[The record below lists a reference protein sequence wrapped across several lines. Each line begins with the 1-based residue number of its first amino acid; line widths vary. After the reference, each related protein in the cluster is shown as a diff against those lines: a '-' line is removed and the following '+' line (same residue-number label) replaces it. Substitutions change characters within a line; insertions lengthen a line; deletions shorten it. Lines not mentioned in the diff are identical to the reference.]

1 MRTIML
7 ALSLVMSMSPV
18 LAQEMS
24 DQEQACTQQALAL
37 TRGAVAWKSSFDA
50 TGMTADSSYI
60 SELLMAFDVN
70 SAYETA
76 LRALYLRQTDKD
88 AVFDQLDQKLT
99 QLQFKR
105 GLIVAMLDEA
115 FSQTADTARQKDYI
129 TSCVAQFRQ

>member
-1 MRTIML
+1 MHTIML

-50 TGMTADSSYI
+50 TGMAADSGYI

-76 LRALYLRQTDKD
+76 LRALYLGQTDKD

-115 FSQTADTARQKDYI
+115 FSQTADTARQQDYI

>member
-1 MRTIML
+1 MHTIML

-50 TGMTADSSYI
+50 TGMAADSGYI

-115 FSQTADTARQKDYI
+115 FSQTADTARQQDYI

>member
-50 TGMTADSSYI
+50 TGMAADSGYI

-70 SAYETA
+70 AAYETA
-76 LRALYLRQTDKD
+76 LRALYLGQTDKD
-88 AVFDQLDQKLT
+88 AVFDQLDQELT

-115 FSQTADTARQKDYI
+115 FSQTADTARQQDYI

>member
-1 MRTIML
+1 MRIIIL
-7 ALSLVMSMSPV
+7 ILSFFVCMTPA
-18 LAQEMS
+18 LAQENS
-24 DQEQACTQQALAL
+24 DLEQTCTQQAQAL

-50 TGMTADSSYI
+50 TGMAADSGYI

-70 SAYETA
+70 AAYETA
-76 LRALYLRQTDKD
+76 LRALYLGQTDKD

-115 FSQTADTARQKDYI
+115 FSQTADTARQQDYI

>member
-1 MRTIML
+1 MHTIML

-50 TGMTADSSYI
+50 TGMAADSGYI

-88 AVFDQLDQKLT
+88 AVFDQLDQELT

-105 GLIVAMLDEA
+105 GLIVAMLDEV
-115 FSQTADTARQKDYI
+115 FSQTANTARQQDYI
-129 TSCVAQFRQ
+129 TSCVAQ